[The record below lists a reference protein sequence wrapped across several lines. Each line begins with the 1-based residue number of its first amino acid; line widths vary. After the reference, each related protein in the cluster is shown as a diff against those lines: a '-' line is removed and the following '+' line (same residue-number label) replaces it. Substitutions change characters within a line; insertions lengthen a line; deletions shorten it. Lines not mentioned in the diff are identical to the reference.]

1 METKEALTRFI
12 KKCEERGL
20 SPETRRTYLSYLRH
34 FADEHPQ
41 LPTDTPSIEAFLKK
55 RKETPAHRGPVF
67 KKLQAFYSYLEQFEG
82 ISSPVPP
89 SGPMGRPRKVKMVI
103 NPGSGQLLENS
114 TLLDEKVVKGGTKVL
129 PGSTYTS
136 ISTAEAVSAF
146 IKSRQVQ
153 GVSKRTLEGYPSRF
167 KPFIGKYPMLPATT
181 EEIEEFLGSL
191 KLEPETRWSYNKD
204 LKALYHF
211 LEE

>member
-34 FADEHPQ
+34 FADEHPE

-82 ISSPVPP
+82 ISSPVPA
-89 SGPMGRPRKVKMVI
+89 SGPMGRPR
-103 NPGSGQLLENS
+103 
-114 TLLDEKVVKGGTKVL
+114 
-129 PGSTYTS
+129 
-136 ISTAEAVSAF
+136 
-146 IKSRQVQ
+146 
-153 GVSKRTLEGYPSRF
+153 
-167 KPFIGKYPMLPATT
+167 
-181 EEIEEFLGSL
+181 
-191 KLEPETRWSYNKD
+191 
-204 LKALYHF
+204 
-211 LEE
+211 